1 MVTSMSDPTV
11 INLGCRLN
19 AYEAQVMRDQAQAA
33 GLRDAVII
41 NTCAVTNEAVRQSRQ
56 AIRKA
61 RRQRPDS
68 TIVVTGCAAQLEPA
82 KFAGMKEV
90 DRVLG
95 NQEKLHGNNFITPL
109 DGKILVEDIMS
120 VHQLAS
126 HLVPGFDGRARAFV
140 QIQQGCDHRCTFC
153 IIPFARGPSRSV
165 PVANIVAQIKI
176 LEANGYDE
184 VVLTGVDITAYG
196 ADLPERTNLGY
207 LLRRILLA
215 VPALPRLRLS
225 SLDAVEID
233 CDLERLLLNEARI
246 MPHLHLSLQ
255 AGDDLIL
262 KRMARRHNRAQ
273 AIEFCQRL
281 RAGRPEMV
289 FGADLIVGF
298 PTETETQFQKT
309 LALVDDCALTYLHVF
324 PYSERIGT
332 PAARMPQVPVDERR
346 RRAALLREKGS
357 AVLADFLAGRVNGS
371 ARVLLERPGLG
382 RDEQFAL
389 IELDQPI
396 AHAPANGIIDVDII
410 AARRDRLMGRLAA

>member
-1 MVTSMSDPTV
+1 MVTSMSDPIV

-120 VHQLAS
+120 VHRLAS

-165 PVANIVAQIKI
+165 PVENIVAQIKI

-196 ADLPERTNLGY
+196 ADLPERTNLGH

-233 CDLERLLLNEARI
+233 CELERLLLNEGRI

-332 PAARMPQVPVDERR
+332 PAARMPQVPDDERR

-357 AVLADFLAGRVNGS
+357 AVLADFLAGRVHGS

>member
-1 MVTSMSDPTV
+1 MSDPSV

-82 KFAGMKEV
+82 KFADMKEV

-165 PVANIVAQIKI
+165 PVADIVAQIKI

-196 ADLPERTNLGY
+196 ADLPEQLSLGY
-207 LLRRILLA
+207 LLRRILVA

-233 CDLERLLLNEARI
+233 CDLERLLLDEPRI

-262 KRMARRHNRAQ
+262 KRMARRHSRAQ
-273 AIEFCQRL
+273 AVEFCQRL

-357 AVLADFLAGRVNGS
+357 AVLAKFLASRVHGS

-382 RDEQFAL
+382 RDEQFTL
-389 IELDQPI
+389 VELDQPI
-396 AHAPANGIIDVDII
+396 AHAPAKGIIDVDII
-410 AARRDRLMGRLAA
+410 AARQDRLIGRLPA

>member
-1 MVTSMSDPTV
+1 MVTSMSDPAV

-165 PVANIVAQIKI
+165 PVANIIAQIKI
-176 LEANGYDE
+176 LGK
-184 VVLTGVDITAYG
+184 
-196 ADLPERTNLGY
+196 
-207 LLRRILLA
+207 
-215 VPALPRLRLS
+215 RL
-225 SLDAVEID
+225 
-233 CDLERLLLNEARI
+233 
-246 MPHLHLSLQ
+246 
-255 AGDDLIL
+255 
-262 KRMARRHNRAQ
+262 
-273 AIEFCQRL
+273 
-281 RAGRPEMV
+281 
-289 FGADLIVGF
+289 
-298 PTETETQFQKT
+298 
-309 LALVDDCALTYLHVF
+309 
-324 PYSERIGT
+324 
-332 PAARMPQVPVDERR
+332 
-346 RRAALLREKGS
+346 
-357 AVLADFLAGRVNGS
+357 
-371 ARVLLERPGLG
+371 
-382 RDEQFAL
+382 
-389 IELDQPI
+389 
-396 AHAPANGIIDVDII
+396 
-410 AARRDRLMGRLAA
+410 

>member
-1 MVTSMSDPTV
+1 MSDPSV

-68 TIVVTGCAAQLEPA
+68 TIVATGCAAQLEPA
-82 KFAGMKEV
+82 KFADMKEV

-95 NQEKLHGNNFITPL
+95 NQEKLHGNNYITPL

-126 HLVPGFDGRARAFV
+126 HLVPGFDGRVRAFV

-165 PVANIVAQIKI
+165 PVADIVAQIKI
-176 LEANGYDE
+176 LGANGYDE

-196 ADLPERTNLGY
+196 ADLPEQRSLGY
-207 LLRRILLA
+207 LLRRILVT

-225 SLDAVEID
+225 SLDASEID
-233 CDLERLLLNEARI
+233 YDLERLLLDEPRI

-262 KRMARRHNRAQ
+262 KRMARRHSRAQ
-273 AIEFCQRL
+273 AVEFCQRL

-289 FGADLIVGF
+289 FGADLIAGF

-332 PAARMPQVPVDERR
+332 PAARMPQVPGDERR

-357 AVLADFLAGRVNGS
+357 AVLAEYFAGRVHSS

-382 RDEQFAL
+382 RDEQFTL
-389 IELDQPI
+389 IELDQSI
-396 AHAPANGIIDVDII
+396 AHAPAAGIIDVDII
-410 AARRDRLMGRLAA
+410 AAREDRLIGRLAA

>member
-1 MVTSMSDPTV
+1 MSDPSV

-82 KFAGMKEV
+82 KFADMKEV

-165 PVANIVAQIKI
+165 PVADIVAQIKI

-196 ADLPERTNLGY
+196 ADLPEQPSLGD
-207 LLRRILLA
+207 LLRRILVT
-215 VPALPRLRLS
+215 VPTLPRLRLS

-233 CDLERLLLNEARI
+233 CDLERLLLDEPRI

-262 KRMARRHNRAQ
+262 KRMARRHSRAQ
-273 AIEFCQRL
+273 AVEFCQRL

-357 AVLADFLAGRVNGS
+357 AVLAKFLARRVHGS

-382 RDEQFAL
+382 RDEQFTL
-389 IELDQPI
+389 VELDQPI
-396 AHAPANGIIDVDII
+396 AHAPAKGIIDVDII
-410 AARRDRLMGRLAA
+410 AARQDRLIGRLPA

>member
-1 MVTSMSDPTV
+1 MSDPSV

-82 KFAGMKEV
+82 KFADMKEV

-165 PVANIVAQIKI
+165 PVADIVAQIKI

-196 ADLPERTNLGY
+196 ADLPEQPSLGY
-207 LLRRILLA
+207 LLRRILVT

-233 CDLERLLLNEARI
+233 CDLERLLLDEPRI

-262 KRMARRHNRAQ
+262 KRMARRHSRAQ
-273 AIEFCQRL
+273 AVEFCQRL

-357 AVLADFLAGRVNGS
+357 AVLAKFLARRVHGS

-382 RDEQFAL
+382 RDEQFTL
-389 IELDQPI
+389 VELDQPI
-396 AHAPANGIIDVDII
+396 AHAPAKGIIDVDII
-410 AARRDRLMGRLAA
+410 AARQDRLIGRLPA

>member
-1 MVTSMSDPTV
+1 MSYPTV

-82 KFAGMKEV
+82 KFASMKEV

-120 VHQLAS
+120 VHRLAS

-196 ADLPERTNLGY
+196 ADLPERTNLGH

-233 CDLERLLLNEARI
+233 CELERLLLNEGRI

-332 PAARMPQVPVDERR
+332 PAARMPQVPGDERR

-357 AVLADFLAGRVNGS
+357 AVLAKFLARRVHSS

-396 AHAPANGIIDVDII
+396 AHAPTSGIIDVDII
-410 AARRDRLMGRLAA
+410 AARRDRLIGRLAA

>member
-1 MVTSMSDPTV
+1 MSEPSV

-82 KFAGMKEV
+82 KFADMKEV

-153 IIPFARGPSRSV
+153 IIPFARGPSRYV
-165 PVANIVAQIKI
+165 PVADIVAQIKI

-196 ADLPERTNLGY
+196 TDLPEQPSLGY
-207 LLRRILLA
+207 LLHRILVT

-225 SLDAVEID
+225 SLDASEMD
-233 CDLERLLLNEARI
+233 CDLERLLLDEPRI

-262 KRMARRHNRAQ
+262 KRMARRHSRAQ
-273 AIEFCQRL
+273 AVEFCQRL

-289 FGADLIVGF
+289 FGADLIAGF

-357 AVLADFLAGRVNGS
+357 AVLAKFLASRVHGS

-382 RDEQFAL
+382 RDEQFTL
-389 IELDQPI
+389 VELDQPI
-396 AHAPANGIIDVDII
+396 AHAPAKGIIDVDII
-410 AARRDRLMGRLAA
+410 AARQDRLIGRLPA

>member
-19 AYEAQVMRDQAQAA
+19 AYEAQVMGDQAQAA

-332 PAARMPQVPVDERR
+332 PAARMPQVPDDERR

-410 AARRDRLMGRLAA
+410 AARQDRLIGRLAA